1 MITPLD
7 RSSDI
12 MTSKS
17 ISITTDTYELLD
29 KFRLKNESF
38 SQAIMRLLKNQADI
52 LELAGAWTKISDV
65 GPAIEIIEKTVK
77 KVHDAAGTIILL

>member
-7 RSSDI
+7 RSSDL

-17 ISITTDTYELLD
+17 ISITTDTYEILD

-52 LELAGAWTKISDV
+52 LELAGAWAKITDA

>member
-1 MITPLD
+1 
-7 RSSDI
+7 

-52 LELAGAWTKISDV
+52 LELAGAWAKITDV